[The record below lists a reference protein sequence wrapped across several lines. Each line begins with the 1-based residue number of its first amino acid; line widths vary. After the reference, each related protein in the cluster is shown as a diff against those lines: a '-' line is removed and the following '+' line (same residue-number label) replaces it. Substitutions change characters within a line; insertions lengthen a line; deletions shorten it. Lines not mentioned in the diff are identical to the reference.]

1 MELFAVETYSKF
13 ASFGY
18 ANLFDALRTTAGR
31 IYKLRSSKA
40 DWKSLIH
47 KAFGSYTDI
56 NLKDINIIL
65 IPNNDIKG
73 LRGAYHKGS
82 KLQAESIFLNSEWV
96 NGAGLEDLNEV
107 LFEEVGHAIDQRIN
121 GSNDSYGDEG
131 AIFSAL
137 IRNCNI
143 PEKELSENDQRFI
156 VVDGEVIEI
165 EASTPSNPLVD
176 NDDNGLVDGVD
187 TINS

>member
-18 ANLFDALRTTAGR
+18 ANLFYALRTTADR

-65 IPNNDIKG
+65 IPNNDIK
-73 LRGAYHKGS
+73 
-82 KLQAESIFLNSEWV
+82 
-96 NGAGLEDLNEV
+96 D
-107 LFEEVGHAIDQRIN
+107 
-121 GSNDSYGDEG
+121 
-131 AIFSAL
+131 
-137 IRNCNI
+137 
-143 PEKELSENDQRFI
+143 
-156 VVDGEVIEI
+156 
-165 EASTPSNPLVD
+165 
-176 NDDNGLVDGVD
+176 
-187 TINS
+187 